1 MEKIDVTVPLI
12 RAIVQDVSPL
22 VEKATRWDLDIE
34 SLGLRVLP
42 KERGY
47 EEVLLERMKGLGIP
61 FQEDGPRPV
70 LARLIEYVLESTI
83 LAAYQPN
90 TQEIQVIREN
100 VDDSNLDGLKL
111 VVGHELVHRGQHV
124 QYPDLFLRLDEIIK
138 DVLGFFTTSKADV
151 KSLIPKME
159 EIRPIMTLIE
169 SHARFIQEHLK
180 QTYFPNA
187 KIESHFNLATLLMRL
202 FGKQKISQ
210 YTEGLADVASAA
222 KRGDVNSL
230 FKRL

>member
-12 RAIVQDVSPL
+12 RDIVDDVSPL
-22 VEKATRWDLDIE
+22 VERATKWDLAIE
-34 SLGLRVLP
+34 SLDLKVLP

-47 EEVLLERMKGLGIP
+47 EEVLLGRMKGLGIP
-61 FQEDGPRPV
+61 VQEDGPRPIFE
-70 LARLIEYVLESTI
+70 RLIEYVLESTI

-90 TQEIQVIREN
+90 SQEILVIREN

-111 VVGHELVHRGQHV
+111 VIGHELVHRGQHV
-124 QYPDLFLRLDEIIK
+124 QHPQLFLRLDEILK
-138 DVLGFFTTSKADV
+138 DVLGTFTSGKADV

-169 SHARFIQEHLK
+169 SHARYIQEQLK
-180 QTYFPNA
+180 QIYFPDA
-187 KIESHFNLATLLMRL
+187 KIETHFNLATLLMRL
-202 FGKQKISQ
+202 FGKRKISQ
-210 YTEGLADVASAA
+210 YTDGIADVASASR
-222 KRGDVNSL
+222 KGDVDSL